1 MTPKR
6 HNQQEGFNLEPTED
20 LLRAITSSIA
30 DGLWV
35 VDPDKRILYANV
47 AALAILGYSNLA
59 EVIGRVSHETIH
71 FKRPDGTPL
80 PEEECPL
87 LEPTRGGGVVHVW
100 LDHFVRRDG
109 TMVPVSYSSA
119 SLQLADGVGAVVAF
133 RDVTERLRLEAADRM
148 REVQRVR
155 AQELEASRERIAE
168 AADAAM
174 RQIERDLH
182 DGAQQRFGAIL
193 LRLALIRTL
202 LESDPPEAARLL
214 QRTQAELEEGL
225 QELRELTHG
234 IRPAILRES
243 GLAAAIR
250 ALAIRAPIDVEL
262 TLDDVDA
269 LPDSVEST
277 LYFVTAEALSNVAR
291 HSGATS
297 ATVVLRRGP
306 REISL
311 TIRDDGSG
319 ELDELR
325 GTGILGLRDRVEA
338 VGGTFEISSTPG
350 VGTVVSAQLPL
361 EPATRPE

>member
-1 MTPKR
+1 MSPQR
-6 HNQQEGFNLEPTED
+6 RNGQEGSDLEPTED
-20 LLRAITSSIA
+20 LLRAITSSVA

-35 VDPDKRILYANV
+35 VDPDTRILYANV
-47 AALAILGYSNLA
+47 AALSILDYSSLA
-59 EVIGRVSHETIH
+59 DVIGRVSHETIH

-80 PEEECPL
+80 PVEECPL

-100 LDHFVRRDG
+100 LDYFVRRNG
-109 TMVPVSYSSA
+109 TMVPVGYSSA
-119 SLQLADGVGAVVAF
+119 SLQFADGVGAVVAF
-133 RDVTERLRLEAADRM
+133 RDVTERLRLEAADRI

-155 AQELEASRERIAE
+155 TQELEASRARIAE

-193 LRLALIRTL
+193 LRLELIRTL
-202 LESDPPEAARLL
+202 LESDPAEAARLL

-225 QELRELTHG
+225 RELRELTRG

-297 ATVVLRRGP
+297 ASVVLRRGP

-311 TIRDDGSG
+311 TIRDDGTG

-325 GTGILGLRDRVEA
+325 GTGISGLRDRVEA
-338 VGGTFEISSTPG
+338 AGGTFEISSTPG
-350 VGTVVSAQLPL
+350 AGTVVFAQVPL
-361 EPATRPE
+361 EPGTRPE